1 MPERYRWT
9 GLALM
14 GWPLIV
20 WLAGYACPGNGAI
33 VHRQHFTIENMSGAP
48 DRELQTFVATLEQA
62 YTAVERFLGR
72 SPPASIGV
80 SLEDRRAIPSARGG
94 TLAFYRGGGR
104 IQDEAAAHEIVHLT
118 TGYTSSPAIEEG
130 LAVYVAEALAP
141 NARHLF
147 PPFGQAVARWVAL
160 FHQATQPV
168 PTLILVANG
177 PARPGAADVVRLI
190 RRDSS
195 AV

>member
-20 WLAGYACPGNGAI
+20 WLAGDACPGNGAI
-33 VHRQHFTIENMSGAP
+33 VHRQHFTVQNMSGAP

-80 SLEDRRAIPSARGG
+80 SLPG
-94 TLAFYRGGGR
+94 YRGCKGSR
-104 IQDEAAAHEIVHLT
+104 
-118 TGYTSSPAIEEG
+118 SF
-130 LAVYVAEALAP
+130 
-141 NARHLF
+141 RRCCRLF
-147 PPFGQAVARWVAL
+147 AQS
-160 FHQATQPV
+160 T
-168 PTLILVANG
+168 
-177 PARPGAADVVRLI
+177 DV
-190 RRDSS
+190 ST
-195 AV
+195 